1 MEWFLM
7 KKVMDGSTAVSSIA
21 YKFSELASI
30 YPITPSSPMASNAD
44 KERSI
49 GSRNLLGET
58 VDVIEM
64 QSEAGAA
71 GTMHGALLAGSLATT
86 FTASQ
91 GLLLMIPNMYKMAG
105 EGLPGVIHVAS
116 RTVATH
122 ALSIFGDHS
131 DIYAVRQTGFCM
143 LSSSSVQEAQDL
155 AAVAHLSAIRAA
167 LPFLHFMDGFRTSHE
182 INKIEC
188 LEDDDLIKLLDRE
201 AITNFKNRALNI
213 NHPNSHGMAENE
225 DIYFQ
230 SMEARNK
237 DYEQVPSI
245 VETYMNKINE
255 IQGTDYKPFN
265 YYGAPNAKYVI
276 IAMGSVTNT
285 IKSVVDARN
294 KTGDSCGLI
303 TVHLYRPFSNER
315 LQDVLPKST
324 KRIAVLDRTKE
335 AGSNG
340 EPLYLDV
347 LSCLKNSNIDIY
359 GGRYGLSSKDTTPS
373 SINAVYEM
381 LENRPVD
388 NFTISITDDITNLS
402 LEDIPI
408 KIEDKDKELMIYGYG
423 SDGMV
428 SASKDI
434 LKIVG
439 DKTDEYVQGYFEY
452 DSKKSGGITVSH
464 LRIGPDRIEKPYYLE
479 HPNIIVVTKDIYLN
493 KFDITKNIAKNGVL
507 IINSKNTFDKIPV
520 LKSIMDKI
528 KENNITIF
536 TINADLIAERNK
548 LKGKI
553 SLIFETILLKLLGI
567 KDHENVLFET
577 IKKRFKTKGDDIVSA
592 NIHCVKEAIVG
603 LVPYKGNLKTGTT
616 NELSLDAIDMIS
628 LRRGNELKVS
638 DLIEYKNGT
647 FPGGLTKLE
656 KRSVTDKVP
665 VWDSSACIEC
675 GMCSLVCPHAVI
687 RPFIL
692 DKDDKNAKDGISLI
706 GQDDKYKFLISV
718 SEADC
723 TGCGLCVN
731 VCPGKGGKKAL
742 KMDSTNLKRQRL
754 ANTLFNFYEN
764 PKLFDKFTIK
774 GSQLERPKFEFSG
787 ACAGCGETPYIK
799 LLTQLFGEKL
809 IIANATG
816 CSSIYG
822 GSVPSTPYSIPW
834 ANSLFEDN
842 AEFAFGIL
850 KSYQREQRH
859 IKEIMTSCMDTVDEA
874 TKELFETWIED
885 KDNFETSKKIKEEL
899 STSDIPK
906 ELRELLDFIP
916 TPSVWAIGGDGWA
929 YDIGFGGIDHVLS
942 SNENINILVLDTEV
956 YSNTGGQA
964 SKSSHFGQ
972 VAEFANAGKRT
983 DKKDLFKI
991 AMNYPNTYVA
1001 SVALGANMFQ
1011 TLKAFKEAEAHDGP
1025 SIIIAYSPCIEQGIK
1040 SGMSCSVNEAR
1051 LAVEC
1056 GYTILMRYDE
1066 ELHIDSK
1073 EPNYDAYE
1081 KFLDGETR
1089 YNALKISH
1097 PELASELLELNKN
1110 SSIKRF
1116 EYYKSLIKEEE
1127 F

>member
-1 MEWFLM
+1 M
-7 KKVMDGSTAVSSIA
+7 KKVMDGSTAVSDIA
-21 YKFSELASI
+21 YKFSELVSV
-30 YPITPSSPMASNAD
+30 YPITPSSPMASNMD
-44 KERSI
+44 KQRST
-49 GSRNLLGET
+49 GKKNLLGEV

-131 DIYAVRQTGFCM
+131 DIYAVRNTGFCM
-143 LSSSSVQEAQDL
+143 LSSASVQEAYDL
-155 AAVAHLSAIRAA
+155 GLVSHLSAIHSS

-182 INKIEC
+182 INTINT
-188 LEDDDLIKLLDRE
+188 LEDDQLIKLLDRE
-201 AITNFKNRALNI
+201 DILKFKNRALNI
-213 NHPNSHGMAENE
+213 NHPESHGMAENE

-230 SMEARNK
+230 SVEARNQ
-237 DYEQVPSI
+237 DYDRIPSI
-245 VETYMNKINE
+245 VEEYMNKVGEMQN
-255 IQGTDYKPFN
+255 TDYKPFN
-265 YYGAPNAKYVI
+265 YYGVENAKYVI
-276 IAMGSVTNT
+276 VAMGSVTNT
-285 IKSVVDARN
+285 IKSVVDYRN
-294 KTGDSCGLI
+294 KRGDSCGLI
-303 TVHLYRPFSNER
+303 TVHLYRPFSREYLLN
-315 LQDVLPKST
+315 VLPKST
-324 KRIAVLDRTKE
+324 RRIAVLDRTKE
-335 AGSNG
+335 MGSIG

-347 LSCLKNSNIDIY
+347 LSALKDTNIDIY
-359 GGRYGLSSKDTTPS
+359 GGRYGLSSKNTTPS
-373 SINAVYEM
+373 NINAVFES
-381 LENRPVD
+381 LENNPIN
-388 NFTISITDDITNLS
+388 NFTIGITDDVTNLS
-402 LEDIPI
+402 LPDDT
-408 KIEDKDKELMIYGYG
+408 IEIDSLDKELMIYGYG

-439 DKTDEYVQGYFEY
+439 DNTKEYVQGYFEY

-464 LRIGPDRIEKPYYLE
+464 LRIGAKPIEKPYYLE
-479 HPNIIVVTKDIYLN
+479 HPNIIIVTKSIYLN
-493 KFDITKNIAKNGVL
+493 KFDITKNINKDGVL
-507 IINSKNTFDKIPV
+507 IINSKDTFDNIPV
-520 LKSIMDKI
+520 QKVIIDKI
-528 KENNITIF
+528 KEKNITVF
-536 TINADLIAERNK
+536 TIDADLIAERNN

-553 SLIFETILLKLLGI
+553 SLVFETIILKLLGI
-567 KDHENVLFET
+567 DNYESILFDN
-577 IKKRFKTKGDDIVSA
+577 IKLRFKTKGEDIIAA
-592 NIHCVKEAIVG
+592 NIRCVKEALAG
-603 LVPYKGNLKTGTT
+603 LVIYKGLLKTGISNDIT
-616 NELSLDAIDMIS
+616 LDNIDMIN
-628 LRRGNELKVS
+628 LRRGGELKVS

-656 KRSVTDKVP
+656 KRGVSSEVP
-665 VWDSSACIEC
+665 VWDSSSCIEC

-692 DKDDKNAKDGISLI
+692 DKDDPKATDGISII
-706 GQDDKYKFLISV
+706 GGSDKYKFLISI
-718 SEADC
+718 SESDC
-723 TGCGLCVN
+723 TGCGLCIN
-731 VCPGKGGKKAL
+731 TCPGKNGKKAL
-742 KMDSTNLKRQRL
+742 SFGNINLKRQRL

-764 PKLFDKFTIK
+764 PELYDKFTIK
-774 GSQLERPKFEFSG
+774 GSQLVRPKFEFSG
-787 ACAGCGETPYIK
+787 ACAGCGETPYLK

-859 IKEIMTSCMDTVDEA
+859 IKEIMTSCIDSVDEA
-874 TKELFETWIED
+874 TKELFLTWIED
-885 KDNFETSKKIKEEL
+885 KDNFTSSKKIKEEL
-899 STSDIPK
+899 SNSHIPK
-906 ELRELLDFIP
+906 ELRELLDFIETP
-916 TPSVWAIGGDGWA
+916 TIWAVGGDGWA

-942 SNENINILVLDTEV
+942 ANENINILVLDTEV

-972 VAEFANAGKRT
+972 VAEFSDAGKKT

-991 AMNYPNTYVA
+991 AMSYPNTYVA
-1001 SVALGANMFQ
+1001 SIALGANMFQ
-1011 TLKAFKEAEAHDGP
+1011 SIKCLKEATDHDGP
-1025 SIIIAYSPCIEQGIK
+1025 SIVIAYSPCIEQGIK
-1040 SGMSCSVNEAR
+1040 KGMSCSIEEER

-1056 GYTILMRYDE
+1056 GYTILMHYDGT
-1066 ELHIDSK
+1066 LYIDSK
-1073 EPNYDAYE
+1073 EPNYDMYD

-1097 PELASELLELNKN
+1097 PEIARELLELNKN
-1110 SSIKRF
+1110 SSIKRY
-1116 EYYKSLIKEEE
+1116 EYYKSLAKVE
-1127 F
+1127 